1 MSKGKNREAPGEK
14 MKGCATMKNEK
25 PSKTRIE
32 RAMAHARAIA
42 RKGNYDGTVEV
53 WYSKDRNEFRYI
65 EIVGYG
71 TTICEDDSML
81 YIGSVDVRERW

>member
-1 MSKGKNREAPGEK
+1 MKKN

-42 RKGNYDGTVEV
+42 RQGNYNGTIEV
-53 WYSKDRNEFRYI
+53 WYSKGRNEFRYL
-65 EIVGYG
+65 EIVGNG
-71 TTICEDDSML
+71 TMVCEDDSML
-81 YIGSVDVRERW
+81 FIDSVDVREK

>member
-1 MSKGKNREAPGEK
+1 
-14 MKGCATMKNEK
+14 MKGCATMKNEMK

-42 RKGNYDGTVEV
+42 RQGNYDGTVEV

-71 TTICEDDSML
+71 TTISEDDSML
-81 YIGSVDVRERW
+81 YIGSVDVREK